1 MDQTIVVMTVEEDKA
16 LRHRIHL
23 KKKMDSQ
30 EKIILDEIKK
40 TKQKMDTH
48 EKKVLDYVDKVQK
61 VQKKM
66 DTHDKNVLDYMKK
79 VQRKTNTKDKNVAA
93 YIERMQ
99 KKVASHEPNGPVI
112 WIDIKKEVTEVF
124 QQTIEEKI
132 ENMAKKFKE
141 IMEMRQEH
149 EPILDHRR
157 EACSDEL
164 DKIEKTLKDFNE
176 KEIKHGQETLNE
188 DLDEMKSRL
197 RDFNEKHQR
206 MKEETEEKKL
216 VEMAK
221 SIQGEQQQK
230 EKDKEAREE
239 LEMVNSL
246 DKTLLEK
253 FESVEI
259 TLLEMVLFVKK
270 ELLKTMKSVKEKIE
284 MANTILYVTNEECE
298 IYLEG
303 KYSLFLACRIVQA
316 FAAGLLI
323 AAGIMVSNAT
333 SCQLEEAL
341 QSFDLMNEKFFC
353 KHYAIKNTPALWI
366 IGIIVLASNTINIV
380 LCVCQCCYRCCYKCW
395 EKCIRYNRF
404 CEYTRHKW
412 TVVLTY
418 CISASSAI
426 SLFWIV
432 LVYFIEEDIKE
443 PVIDYVNLR
452 SSMISSL
459 KTSFTSDDINS
470 GNGISNAWNKLFI
483 KYDCCAVNEVL
494 GTTND
499 FDETP
504 WCTTSGTC
512 QATASQ
518 IPKSCCNDVTE
529 NNYQSA
535 PSACHASVNSGTY
548 KSNCLSRMKELST
561 ENIQGHHITLIFR
574 LVQFIVIVQVLD
586 IYLLIEPLNT
596 WCKKRRISTVRNTK
610 IDPQKKD

>member
-16 LRHRIHL
+16 LRRRICL
-23 KKKMDSQ
+23 KEKMDSQ
-30 EKIILDEIKK
+30 EKIILDDIKK
-40 TKQKMDTH
+40 IKQKMDTH
-48 EKKVLDYVDKVQK
+48 EKKVLDCVDKVQRE
-61 VQKKM
+61 M

-79 VQRKTNTKDKNVAA
+79 VQRKTKTTDKNVLA

-99 KKVASHEPNGPVI
+99 KKVASHEENGPVI
-112 WIDIKKEVTEVF
+112 RINIKKKVTEVF
-124 QQTIEEKI
+124 QQTIKKI
-132 ENMAKKFKE
+132 ENMTKKFKE
-141 IMEMRQEH
+141 IMEMREEH

-157 EACSDEL
+157 EACSIEL
-164 DKIEKTLKDFNE
+164 DKIGNTIKVFNDQE
-176 KEIKHGQETLNE
+176 KEEMNQRHETLNK
-188 DLDEMKSRL
+188 DFDEIKRRL
-197 RDFNEKHQR
+197 GDFNGKHQR
-206 MKEETEEKKL
+206 IKEETEEKTL
-216 VEMAK
+216 
-221 SIQGEQQQK
+221 
-230 EKDKEAREE
+230 
-239 LEMVNSL
+239 LEMVNSIKGEQRQKEKDQEAVREL
-246 DKTLLEK
+246 EMVKYLERNLLEKVESVKKTLLEI
-253 FESVEI
+253 VE
-259 TLLEMVLFVKK
+259 FVKK
-270 ELLKTMKSVKEKIE
+270 ELPKTVKSVKEKIE

-323 AAGIMVSNAT
+323 AAGMMVSNAM

-341 QSFDLMNEKFFC
+341 QSFDLKNEKFFC
-353 KHYAIKNTPALWI
+353 THYAIKNTPALWI
-366 IGIIVLASNTINIV
+366 IGIIVLASNTVNIV
-380 LCVCQCCYRCCYKCW
+380 VCVCQCYYRCCYKSSD
-395 EKCIRYNRF
+395 KCIRYNRF
-404 CEYTRHKW
+404 REYTQHKW

-426 SLFWIV
+426 SLIWIV
-432 LVYFIEEDIKE
+432 LVYFIGEDIKE
-443 PVIDYVNLR
+443 PVIDYVDLR

-470 GNGISNAWNKLFI
+470 SNGISNAWNKLFI